1 MKTNAVVTSKENWG
15 QAAEEQT
22 KLAALAASIRE
33 RFGAA
38 HVRLRRKEKT
48 GAPMDD
54 DQGPVEVDVCVA
66 ATAGARTKRGD
77 AAYRHR
83 RGKNGTSLWCTQP
96 MLNVRSPD
104 YGSVAGKKGR
114 RSVGGMSASRQIQKP
129 SADG

>member
-54 DQGPVEVDVCVA
+54 DQG
-66 ATAGARTKRGD
+66 TG
-77 AAYRHR
+77 
-83 RGKNGTSLWCTQP
+83 
-96 MLNVRSPD
+96 
-104 YGSVAGKKGR
+104 
-114 RSVGGMSASRQIQKP
+114 
-129 SADG
+129 